1 METLGLE
8 LIVITTVMEPK
19 VIISDLK
26 NQTDKI
32 VRLKLKQLPFLHAT
46 FMNKKPTSSLWH
58 ACNLP
63 RTNHADQGLCC
74 LDTSVSVY
82 SLRKGIAACCIHLI
96 WWYFQPIVS
105 KERCFSSCHER
116 GTKKKFW
123 VPTRNRTSDLRFR
136 AAMLYHW
143 ATETPRWVRFI
154 KKFIWHAS
162 CILLGSAMSIE

>member
-58 ACNLP
+58 ACNLL

-96 WWYFQPIVS
+96 WWYFQPIVT
-105 KERCFSSCHER
+105 KERCFFVLSRAWDKEKILSPHEES
-116 GTKKKFW
+116 
-123 VPTRNRTSDLRFR
+123 NLRPSVSR
-136 AAMLYHW
+136 CDALPLSHRDS
-143 ATETPRWVRFI
+143 T
-154 KKFIWHAS
+154 
-162 CILLGSAMSIE
+162 MSEVY